1 MKRANTVLPLQLF
14 CAENKK
20 QAEINSPPACVC
32 VDQKSDF
39 TASHIFSAIYGLF
52 MV

>member
-1 MKRANTVLPLQLF
+1 MKRANIVRPYSWSVRKT
-14 CAENKK
+14 KK

-32 VDQKSDF
+32 VNQKSDF